1 LAHIPDGFLS
11 PQVIAATAALSVG
24 ALALAARK
32 SKDNLGE
39 QEAPL
44 LGAATAFVF
53 AAQMLNFPL
62 GAGTSAHLLGGVL
75 VAVLVGPWVAMLVLF
90 SVLLVQ
96 ALLFQDGGIAA
107 LGANTLNMA
116 VLGVGGGYVV
126 YRWLLALL
134 GSGFRRQIAAAAA
147 GAYVSAVLVG
157 TGVALELALSGT
169 LPLLPAVVAIGGGH
183 LAVGFLEAL
192 LTGAI
197 LAVLLRTHPRM
208 LADMAARAPSRRKLA
223 YAVVSISGL
232 LAILAGY
239 VASSRPDV
247 LERAVR
253 RLGIDGMI
261 GSYFSGPFAD
271 YTAPLG
277 GPWVAAVAGIIAVFA
292 FGIVVSRV
300 VGKGRRDG

>member
-11 PQVIAATAALSVG
+11 PQVIAATAAVSTV

-32 SKDNLGE
+32 SKGSLGE

-75 VAVLVGPWVAMLVLF
+75 VAVLVGPWVGMLVLF

-107 LGANTLNMA
+107 LGANTLNIA
-116 VLGVGGGYVV
+116 VLGVGGGYLS
-126 YRWLLALL
+126 YGWLQALL
-134 GSGFRRQIAAAAA
+134 GHGFRRQIAAAAV

-169 LPLLPAVVAIGGGH
+169 LPLLPAVVAVGGGH
-183 LAVGFLEAL
+183 LAVGLLEAA

-197 LAVLLRTHPRM
+197 LAVVLRAQPQL
-208 LADMAARAPSRRKLA
+208 LADMAARATSRRKLA
-223 YAVVSISGL
+223 YAMISIAAV
-232 LAILAGY
+232 LAIVAAY
-239 VASSRPDV
+239 TASSQPDV
-247 LERAVR
+247 LESAAR
-253 RLGIDGMI
+253 RLGITDSV
-261 GSYFSGPFAD
+261 GSYISGPFAD

-277 GPWVAAVAGIIAVFA
+277 GLWVAAAVGVIAVFA
-292 FGIVVSRV
+292 FGFGVFKV
-300 VGKGRRDG
+300 VGKGRQDE